1 MIDGDITVNIFSFY
15 FSYMNVNVALH
26 QLALRF
32 RFLAAGDS
40 MSSMTYQYLV
50 DLTTVSNIIATT
62 CEIIW
67 KRLCPLILPSQ
78 LLEDYWRSIAEDF
91 EDIWDFPHCIGAIDG
106 KHVTIQ
112 VSYTCIII
120 LFRHYSNIKNYLE
133 INRKNN
139 MSRLQFSCS
148 V

>member
-1 MIDGDITVNIFSFY
+1 
-15 FSYMNVNVALH
+15 MNVNVALQ

-50 DLTTVSNIIATT
+50 GLTTVSNIIATT

-67 KRLCPLILPSQ
+67 ERLCPLVLPPQ
-78 LLEDYWRSIAEDF
+78 LLEDDWRSIAEDF

-112 VSYTCIII
+112 VSYTCITI
-120 LFRHYSNIKNYLE
+120 LFKHYSNIKLSGN
-133 INRKNN
+133 K
-139 MSRLQFSCS
+139 
-148 V
+148 